1 MALLHLNDTFSVSS
15 HNSMN
20 ALNPTAI
27 YEFMIAYRVH
37 ILRGVF
43 MKLVGQGGSLAP
55 RKEVA
60 GLDMGPYEVHR
71 LVYF

>member
-1 MALLHLNDTFSVSS
+1 
-15 HNSMN
+15 
-20 ALNPTAI
+20 
-27 YEFMIAYRVH
+27 
-37 ILRGVF
+37 